1 MPTSHGRSEAFS
13 TGSHAQKPPHPST
26 WYDHHAPS
34 TIPIVRNV
42 HTNRVHLRVSPC
54 QSSSTRPV
62 TRDATAKAKGR
73 VKPTRP
79 R

>member
-1 MPTSHGRSEAFS
+1 MPTSQGRSAAFS

-26 WYDHHAPS
+26 WYDHQAPS
-34 TIPIVRNV
+34 TIPMDRKAQA
-42 HTNRVHLRVSPC
+42 NRVHRRVSPC

-62 TRDATAKAKGR
+62 ISEATAKANGR
-73 VKPTRP
+73 VNPTSP